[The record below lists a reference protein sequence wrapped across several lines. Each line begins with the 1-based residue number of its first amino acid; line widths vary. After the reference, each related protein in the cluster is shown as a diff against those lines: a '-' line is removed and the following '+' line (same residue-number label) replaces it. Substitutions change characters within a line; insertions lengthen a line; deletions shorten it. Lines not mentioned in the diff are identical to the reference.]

1 MKKGSYLIESIA
13 EMENLYLAY
22 YKAQKGKGGKL
33 EVFDYGKNLKENLKV
48 LQVEILRGSIEVGN
62 YHYFTIYD
70 PKERIICAAPFAQR
84 VMHHAL
90 MNICHPYFE
99 QAQIFD
105 SYASR
110 LKKGTYA
117 ALDRAKTYNRRY
129 QWYLKLDFRKYFD
142 NLDHTVL
149 KYQLA
154 NLFKDKLLLDIFDKI
169 IDSYSVNPMKG
180 VSIGNLTSQYF
191 ANHYLAAADHFA
203 KENLKIPAYVRYM
216 DDMILWHDDKAA
228 LLEAGHQFRKYT
240 EGVLHLELKPFCLN
254 RNSKGLPFLGYRL
267 FPDTVRLADRS
278 KRRFAQK
285 FKEYESKLVA
295 GLWSQK
301 EFQNH
306 VTPLIAFTEYADA
319 KGFRQ
324 GVLSQS
330 KE

>member
-1 MKKGSYLIESIA
+1 LKKQKIMLIKLFVVPVGDNGTILGEMTLFLKAHKVLEIESHFISKPNGESWHFCVRYIESA
-13 EMENLYLAY
+13 TNLPFGDSKTKIDYRETLDEATFI
-22 YKAQKGKGGKL
+22 KFSKL
-33 EVFDYGKNLKENLKV
+33 REIRKKV
-48 LQVEILRGSIEVGN
+48 
-62 YHYFTIYD
+62 
-70 PKERIICAAPFAQR
+70 AADA
-84 VMHHAL
+84 
-90 MNICHPYFE
+90 
-99 QAQIFD
+99 
-105 SYASR
+105 
-110 LKKGTYA
+110 
-117 ALDRAKTYNRRY
+117 
-129 QWYLKLDFRKYFD
+129 
-142 NLDHTVL
+142 
-149 KYQLA
+149 
-154 NLFKDKLLLDIFDKI
+154 
-169 IDSYSVNPMKG
+169 G

-203 KENLKIPAYVRYM
+203 KEHLKIPAYVRYM

-240 EGVLHLELKPFCLN
+240 VGVLHLELKPFCLN